1 MMGEGPVS
9 ARKVGKPDAI
19 HPIDGDGGHH
29 RWPAWARYLA
39 SAALLYQMAAV
50 LTAALAGPPAFS
62 PLELDVAKWFEA
74 YQQLTDQGYAYRF
87 YAPEPG
93 ATPVVTATIRYA
105 DGRPEETV
113 RLPTRG
119 VWPRLRYQR
128 QLALAQHLFNDF
140 EAARTQTGDGSKSR
154 WALSFARHL
163 CRSHPGSSGVSL
175 RVQMHM
181 IPDLREVHDA
191 LERPGGHVDLDAE
204 EFFTVPERI
213 GDYPCDA
220 S

>member
-1 MMGEGPVS
+1 
-9 ARKVGKPDAI
+9 
-19 HPIDGDGGHH
+19 H
-29 RWPAWARYLA
+29 
-39 SAALLYQMAAV
+39 
-50 LTAALAGPPAFS
+50 F
-62 PLELDVAKWFEA
+62 
-74 YQQLTDQGYAYRF
+74 TDQGYAYRF

-128 QLALAQHLFNDF
+128 QLALANHLFNDF
-140 EAARTQTGDGSKSR
+140 EAVRTRTGDGSQSR

-163 CRSHPGSSGVSL
+163 CRSHPGASGVTL

-181 IPDLREVHDA
+181 IPDIREVHDA

-204 EFFTVPERI
+204 EFLTTPERI

>member
-1 MMGEGPVS
+1 LDTRKSGKIDAVS
-9 ARKVGKPDAI
+9 
-19 HPIDGDGGHH
+19 PIDEDRESR

-39 SAALLYQMAAV
+39 SAALLFQMAAV

-74 YQQLTDQGYAYRF
+74 YHHFTDQGYAYRF

-93 ATPVVTATIRYA
+93 ATPVVTATIRYV
-105 DGRPEETV
+105 DGRPEGTI
-113 RLPTRG
+113 RLPARG

-128 QLALAQHLFNDF
+128 QLALAQHLFDDVN
-140 EAARTQTGDGSKSR
+140 AARMRMGDGSRSR
-154 WALSFARHL
+154 WALSYARHL
-163 CRSHPGSSGVSL
+163 CRSHPGCSGVTL

-181 IPDLREVHDA
+181 IPDSREVNEA
-191 LERPGGHVDLDAE
+191 LARPGGHVDLDSE
-204 EFFTVPERI
+204 EFFTTPERI